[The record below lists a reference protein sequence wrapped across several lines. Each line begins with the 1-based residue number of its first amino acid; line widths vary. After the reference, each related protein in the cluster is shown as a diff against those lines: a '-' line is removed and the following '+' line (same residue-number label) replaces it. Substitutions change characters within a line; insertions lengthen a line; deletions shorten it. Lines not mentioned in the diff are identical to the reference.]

1 MRKTLFSRVMA
12 FITVGG
18 KRIRMHSRKC
28 LAAAVGVLVAGVA
41 ETESR
46 TFISGS
52 NTSSLQ
58 AFPHK
63 LQAPPSANA
72 WLSCSKN
79 TPRRE
84 YFRMGG
90 RGIKAQEQEE
100 EEHKLIF
107 KQKTNTQSLI
117 SDEQAGLCAVGGEK
131 GPWVV
136 EMRRIWNATLM
147 F

>member
-1 MRKTLFSRVMA
+1 MA
-12 FITVGG
+12 GD
-18 KRIRMHSRKC
+18 
-28 LAAAVGVLVAGVA
+28 A

-46 TFISGS
+46 TYISGS

-79 TPRRE
+79 TLRRE
-84 YFRMGG
+84 YLCIGE
-90 RGIKAQEQEE
+90 RGIKTQEEEE

-107 KQKTNTQSLI
+107 KQKQTHK
-117 SDEQAGLCAVGGEK
+117 A
-131 GPWVV
+131 
-136 EMRRIWNATLM
+136 
-147 F
+147 